1 MPDKYIIMNIKD
13 ILTEKTETDRVTIA
27 DPRVKSGTTV
37 DPTAPKVSVS
47 KSDLIQ
53 RTEKQKKIAA
63 NRPKNPN
70 KDRLSGYF
78 KDPRTG
84 QIVSEPSSYTS
95 YGTKGQPG
103 HKEVRTGPDPKGL
116 ADQRRDKEAETGKSK
131 YYDRNILGQKH
142 AEYDLDRELKD
153 TDLRRGAK
161 LQVVDQMR
169 ADARV
174 KKGDPRD
181 KRLEVSV
188 ERDKDGKDV
197 RDKDGKIVRKEV
209 WQSDLD
215 AKKAE
220 GDKSQKK
227 WEEKYGNYGT
237 NMAKK
242 RVLQDY
248 VKQDP
253 TNKKL
258 QAKLNA
264 HLKDMDRTHIDT
276 ARQSMELYRTT
287 DKSSLKNSV
296 YANPLLASGNAP
308 SMLARN
314 PEYAKELYKFAQ
326 ETGDRRWIGMLGKLG
341 YGDKDPQHYENW
353 KAADKPH
360 VDQEEVK
367 DNRFN
372 ASPAGKGVAQRAW
385 SSYSS

>member
-1 MPDKYIIMNIKD
+1 MNIKD

-63 NRPKNPN
+63 SRPKNPN

-103 HKEVRTGPDPKGL
+103 HKEVRTGPDLKGL

-161 LQVVDQMR
+161 VQVVDQIR
-169 ADARV
+169 ADAYV

-188 ERDKDGKDV
+188 ERDKDGK
-197 RDKDGKIVRKEV
+197 KVRKEV

-220 GDKSQKK
+220 DDKSQKK

-258 QAKLNA
+258 QAKLDA
-264 HLKDMDRTHIDT
+264 HLKDMDRTKIDT
-276 ARQSMELYRTT
+276 GRQAMKLYRAT
-287 DKSSLKNSV
+287 DKPLIKNSF
-296 YANPLLASGNAP
+296 LADPYSGIPA
-308 SMLARN
+308 SKLARN
-314 PEYAKELYKFAQ
+314 PEYAKELYQFAK
-326 ETGDRRWIGMLGKLG
+326 ETGNTKQMDRLAELG
-341 YGDKDPQHYENW
+341 YSD
-353 KAADKPH
+353 
-360 VDQEEVK
+360 
-367 DNRFN
+367 
-372 ASPAGKGVAQRAW
+372 
-385 SSYSS
+385 